1 MAGKKTFVAGE
12 VLTAQDVNDY
22 LMDQSV
28 MTFAS
33 SAARSSAIPTPTEGM
48 TTYVSDRNQI
58 ETYNGTEYRG
68 MSGLQLIKKQEIGSG
83 VASVEVTGAF
93 SATYDNYLII
103 LSGGVGS
110 TATGINLTLG
120 ATVTGYYRGGNFTSF
135 GSTTVTGVASANA
148 SNWQSTGVATT
159 TSLDARVEL
168 FDPFLAKNTKFRG
181 SYASALTTGESLVQ
195 QGFLNNTTSYTDFT
209 FTKASGTLT
218 GGTIYVYGYGT

>member
-1 MAGKKTFVAGE
+1 MAKKAFVYDGTNW
-12 VLTAQDVNDY
+12 VDIAQSTTD
-22 LMDQSV
+22 L
-28 MTFAS
+28 
-33 SAARSSAIPTPTEGM
+33 SAYQTVDRTGLNVVVPTGAT
-48 TTYVSDRNQI
+48 
-58 ETYNGTEYRG
+58 NGTVSANG
-68 MSGLQLIKKQEIGSG
+68 AVTIGSA
-83 VASVEVTGAF
+83 VSSVTVSGAF

-120 ATVTGYYRGGNFTSF
+120 ATATGYYRGGNYTSYAT
-135 GSTTVTGVASANA
+135 TTVTGVAGNNVT
-148 SNWQSTGVATT
+148 NWQSIGVAST

-168 FDPFLAKNTKFRG
+168 YDPFLEKNTKMRG

-218 GGTIYVYGYGT
+218 GGTIRIYGYNNGA

>member
-1 MAGKKTFVAGE
+1 MAKKAFVYDGTNW
-12 VLTAQDVNDY
+12 VDIAQSTTD
-22 LMDQSV
+22 L
-28 MTFAS
+28 
-33 SAARSSAIPTPTEGM
+33 SAYQTVDRTGLNVVVPTGAT
-48 TTYVSDRNQI
+48 
-58 ETYNGTEYRG
+58 NGTVSANG
-68 MSGLQLIKKQEIGSG
+68 AVTIGSA
-83 VASVEVTGAF
+83 VSSVTVSGAF

-120 ATVTGYYRGGNFTSF
+120 STATGYYRGGNYTSYAT
-135 GSTTVTGVASANA
+135 TTVTGVAGNNVT
-148 SNWQSTGVATT
+148 NWQSIGVAST

-168 FDPFLAKNTKFRG
+168 YDPFLEKNTKMRG

-218 GGTIYVYGYGT
+218 GGTIRIYGYNNGA

>member
-1 MAGKKTFVAGE
+1 MATTTPNYGWDVPTSSDYVKDG
-12 VLTAQDVNDY
+12 AQ
-22 LMDQSV
+22 
-28 MTFAS
+28 A
-33 SAARSSAIPTPTEGM
+33 
-48 TTYVSDRNQI
+48 I
-58 ETYNGTEYRG
+58 ETLGDDIDATLWTALGGDYP
-68 MSGLQLIKKQEIGSG
+68 GLRLIKTQTIGSG
-83 VASVEVTGAF
+83 VSTVQVTDAF

-103 LSGGVGS
+103 VSGGVGS

-120 ATVTGYYRGGNFTSF
+120 ATVTGYYRGGNFTSY

-168 FDPFLAKNTKFRG
+168 FDPFLTKNTKFRG

-218 GGTIYVYGYGT
+218 GGTIYVYGYGAS